1 VCERWRERD
10 PGVVVRA
17 LASGEVG
24 GGEWWSRQRALVRAA
39 SGGVGGGVGS
49 GRGRVRKERQRA
61 LVSQIRA
68 SEEGA
73 RRVVG
78 RGGVKAELVLH
89 VYDGRRS
96 RGRRAHV
103 GSTASRVE
111 VTASGQRRMDSVEGR
126 VTGGR
131 RTRSTNQWSRGRA
144 KRVVC
149 EWWVSRQRAS
159 EASSEVGGGRRREA
173 ASRRN

>member
-1 VCERWRERD
+1 MRR
-10 PGVVVRA
+10 
-17 LASGEVG
+17 
-24 GGEWWSRQRALVRAA
+24 
-39 SGGVGGGVGS
+39 
-49 GRGRVRKERQRA
+49 
-61 LVSQIRA
+61 IRA

-131 RTRSTNQWSRGRA
+131 RTRSTNQWSEASGVQTLV
-144 KRVVC
+144 RV
-149 EWWVSRQRAS
+149 RAS